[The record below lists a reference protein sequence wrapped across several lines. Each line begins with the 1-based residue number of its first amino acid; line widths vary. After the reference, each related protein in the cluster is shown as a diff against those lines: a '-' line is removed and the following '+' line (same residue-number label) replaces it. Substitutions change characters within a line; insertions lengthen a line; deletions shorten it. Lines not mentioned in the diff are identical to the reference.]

1 MKWCFVLFQHQRKFL
16 SRGRKSF
23 KFFVGLTS
31 HTSILNLNSE
41 PMWYKKSIS
50 KLISEAEQSGEGT
63 LKRTLSS
70 SGLVALGIGA
80 IVGARLFS
88 LTGIAAADHAGPA
101 VILSFII
108 AAIGCG
114 FAGLCYAEFAS
125 MIPVA
130 GSAYTYSY
138 ATMGEFIAWIIG
150 WDLVLEYA
158 LAAATVSVSWSQ
170 YFSQFLAEI
179 GIHLPASLLHGPW
192 EGGMINIPAIVI
204 VCLLSL
210 LLMRGT

>member
-1 MKWCFVLFQHQRKFL
+1 MKWYFVLFQHQRKFL

-41 PMWYKKSIS
+41 PVWYKKSIS
-50 KLISEAEQSGEGT
+50 KLISEAEQRGEGT

-80 IVGARLFS
+80 SVGAGLFS
-88 LTGIAAADHAGPA
+88 LTGIGAGGHAGRA
-101 VILSFII
+101 GVVSLCM
-108 AAIGCG
+108 AAIGCA

-138 ATMGEFIAWIIG
+138 ATMGEFMAWIIG

-158 LAAATVSVSWSQ
+158 LASATVAVSWAQ
-170 YFSQFLAEI
+170 YVNELLTQIGYPLPPHLLA
-179 GIHLPASLLHGPW
+179 GP
-192 EGGMINIPAIVI
+192 
-204 VCLLSL
+204 
-210 LLMRGT
+210 

>member
-1 MKWCFVLFQHQRKFL
+1 MSIWKTKSL
-16 SRGRKSF
+16 SQ
-23 KFFVGLTS
+23 LQEEA
-31 HTSILNLNSE
+31 SE
-41 PMWYKKSIS
+41 SDK
-50 KLISEAEQSGEGT
+50 G

-70 SGLVALGIGA
+70 KALIALGIGA
-80 IVGARLFS
+80 IIGAGLFS

-101 VILSFII
+101 VTLSFVL
-108 AAIGCG
+108 AAVGCA

-158 LAAATVSVSWSQ
+158 LASATVAVSWSQ
-170 YFSQFLAEI
+170 YFNELLKIFNLEIPIAFLK
-179 GIHLPASLLHGPW
+179 GPF
-192 EGGMINIPAIVI
+192 EGGIINVPAIII

-210 LLMRGT
+210 LLIRGTQESARVNNVLVVLKVAV